1 MSKEKEKILSSGLT
15 QKEENQLAGFEK
27 LREKKNKITR
37 TELQRRRAEKRRGF
51 AQEARER
58 LDILIEMIKKGD
70 FDYKIYKRFDRD
82 ADAEAEYQETGEYPE
97 DSDGFQDVL
106 EWFDEN
112 IVGLIAKSN
121 ENDILDVREIEER
134 IEATKQQYIEKL
146 EKTFTERETDVYDEI
161 MEIIEKKREKAE
173 EESKVEMSKAEEEE
187 RKMKNFAKQWI

>member
-1 MSKEKEKILSSGLT
+1 
-15 QKEENQLAGFEK
+15 
-27 LREKKNKITR
+27 
-37 TELQRRRAEKRRGF
+37 
-51 AQEARER
+51 
-58 LDILIEMIKKGD
+58 MIKKGD

-134 IEATKQQYIEKL
+134 IEATKQQYIETAAFIRSNV
-146 EKTFTERETDVYDEI
+146 EQNYFDPSYMNDDDDEDW
-161 MEIIEKKREKAE
+161 
-173 EESKVEMSKAEEEE
+173 
-187 RKMKNFAKQWI
+187 N